1 MQTDSLN
8 KTTFDKD
15 LFLSLCKKCDVVL
28 GETTTEPMII
38 TEKVGKNM
46 KNRKRKY
53 KIKFRRRFGFYFN
66 VEEITRELADLISK
80 FNFNILS
87 IKLRYNRTKRSYI
100 KIKCDERVSSLVCMM
115 IAQRINPWVE
125 EILF

>member
-1 MQTDSLN
+1 
-8 KTTFDKD
+8 
-15 LFLSLCKKCDVVL
+15 
-28 GETTTEPMII
+28 
-38 TEKVGKNM
+38 M

-66 VEEITRELADLISK
+66 VEEIMRELANLISE
-80 FNFNILS
+80 FDFNILS
-87 IKLRYNRTKRSYI
+87 IKLRHNHNKRSYI
-100 KIKCDERVSSLVCMM
+100 KIKCDEQVSSLVCMM

>member
-1 MQTDSLN
+1 
-8 KTTFDKD
+8 
-15 LFLSLCKKCDVVL
+15 
-28 GETTTEPMII
+28 
-38 TEKVGKNM
+38 M

-53 KIKFRRRFGFYFN
+53 KIKFRRRFGIYFN